1 VASLT
6 PGALVSYLQEG
17 MRSGSAP
24 PLGRRVSIGEWLP
37 LLAAGIE
44 SFVAPDFVCIMVG
57 APGVTGTF
65 RGLDGIHAGWRDW
78 GEAFED
84 LTIEFEELAEVPAG
98 ALILARQRG
107 VTRHDR
113 MPMEQRSALLLRLRD
128 GRIAAAEFHL
138 DRATAQSAA
147 NEDACPRP

>member
-1 VASLT
+1 VDSLT

-24 PLGRRVSIGEWLP
+24 PLGQRVSIAEWLP

-57 APGVTGTF
+57 APGDAGRF
-65 RGLDGIHAGWRDW
+65 RGLDGLYAGWRDW
-78 GEAFED
+78 AEAFDE

-113 MPMEQRSALLLRLRD
+113 MPMQQQSALLLRLRD

-138 DRATAQSAA
+138 DRATAKGAA
-147 NEDACPRP
+147 DEDPV

>member
-1 VASLT
+1 MASLT
-6 PGALVSYLQEG
+6 PGALVSYLREG

-24 PLGRRVSIGEWLP
+24 PLGQRVSIGEWLP

-44 SFVAPDFVCIMVG
+44 SFVAPDFVCIMGG
-57 APGVTGTF
+57 APGVAGRF
-65 RGLDGIHAGWRDW
+65 HGIDGIYAGWRDW
-78 GEAFED
+78 GEAFDE

-113 MPMEQRSALLLRLRD
+113 MPMQQSSALLLRLRD

-138 DRATAQSAA
+138 DRATAQGAA
-147 NEDACPRP
+147 SDDPIA

>member
-1 VASLT
+1 VDSLT

-24 PLGRRVSIGEWLP
+24 PLGQRVSIAEWLP

-44 SFVAPDFVCIMVG
+44 SFVAPDFFCIMVG
-57 APGVTGTF
+57 APGVAGRF
-65 RGLDGIHAGWRDW
+65 RGLDGLYAGWRDW
-78 GEAFED
+78 AEAFDE

-113 MPMEQRSALLLRLRD
+113 MPMQQQSALLLRLRD

-138 DRATAQSAA
+138 DRATAKGAA
-147 NEDACPRP
+147 DEDPV

>member
-6 PGALVSYLQEG
+6 PGALVSYLEEG

-24 PLGRRVSIGEWLP
+24 FLGQRVSVGEWLP
-37 LLAAGIE
+37 LFASGIE
-44 SFVAPDFVCIMVG
+44 SLIAPDFVCIMVG
-57 APGVTGTF
+57 APGVAGTF
-65 RGLDGIHAGWRDW
+65 DGLDGIDAGWRDW

-84 LTIEFEELAEVPAG
+84 LTIEYEELAEVPAG

-138 DRATAQSAA
+138 DRATAQGAA
-147 NEDACPRP
+147 DEDPG